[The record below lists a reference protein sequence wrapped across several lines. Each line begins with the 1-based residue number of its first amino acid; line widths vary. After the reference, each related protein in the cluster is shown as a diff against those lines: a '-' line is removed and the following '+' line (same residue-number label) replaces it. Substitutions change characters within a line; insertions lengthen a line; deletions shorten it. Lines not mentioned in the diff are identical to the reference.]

1 MAEDTMEIVATGTRI
16 REELSARGMLQKE
29 FALRMGLTEKHVSK
43 LINGEVMLT
52 ADVSVRLETV
62 LGIPASEWNAMEARY
77 RESLVRENTSK
88 ESRREAEL
96 AQVFPYAEMAKLGW
110 VPEAKRLNEK
120 VLALRDFF
128 GVVDLELIEQG
139 QLCSA
144 ACHGLSLDREEDA
157 TVIAWMQEAR
167 RMAWQIPSEALN
179 VKGYEEWIYVIREW
193 TKERPEV
200 FLPKLDE
207 LLRAHGVLLLV
218 LPRLRG
224 LGIPSLTFPVGNR
237 MAIAMTE
244 KRMDDNEFWTRL
256 LHEMGHIILEHVCLK
271 DGTNDQDERDAN
283 VWARNE
289 LLSRSDYY
297 AFKESAIFTE
307 KSVCDFANMLGIA
320 PGVLV
325 GRLQRDG
332 LIGVAALNRLKRGYM
347 LHASNK

>member
-1 MAEDTMEIVATGTRI
+1 MGENGMDIMTPGTRI
-16 REELSARGMLQKE
+16 REELSARGLLQKE
-29 FALRMGLTEKHVSK
+29 FALRMGLTEKHISK

-88 ESRREAEL
+88 VSEREVEL
-96 AQVFPYAEMAKLGW
+96 AQVFPYAEMTKLGW
-110 VPEAKRLNEK
+110 VPEAASLPEK

-128 GVVDLELIEQG
+128 GVIDLELLEQG
-139 QLCSA
+139 QLTSA
-144 ACHGLSLDREEDA
+144 ACHSLSLGREEDL
-157 TVIAWMQEAR
+157 TVIAWIQAAR
-167 RMAWQIPSEALN
+167 RMAWQIPSETLS
-179 VKGYEEWIYVIREW
+179 VKDYEDWIFAIREW

-218 LPRLRG
+218 LPRIRG
-224 LGIPSLTFPVGNR
+224 LCIPSVAFPVGNR

-256 LHEMGHIILEHVCLK
+256 LHELGHIVLEHVWLK
-271 DGTNDQDERDAN
+271 DGTNEQDERDAN
-283 VWARNE
+283 VWARNV
-289 LLSRSDYY
+289 LLSRSDYD
-297 AFKESAIFTE
+297 AFKEGAKFTE

-332 LIGVAALNRLKRGYM
+332 IIGVAALNRLKRVYM
-347 LHASNK
+347 LHATSN